1 MKPGNPVTR
10 SVIGAGSCRV
20 ARPLRPCDLGREM
33 SREESAETKD
43 ASRRTWLAL
52 ERTQLAWWRTGLTA
66 LAVGIGI
73 GRVVPE
79 LQESERS
86 GRCARGV
93 AFAIYGIALIVYG
106 SARERYLAADLERG
120 ANRLSHAS
128 FDVLLAGFGAALGIA
143 TALLIAFA

>member
-1 MKPGNPVTR
+1 
-10 SVIGAGSCRV
+10 
-20 ARPLRPCDLGREM
+20 M

-43 ASRRTWLAL
+43 ASRRMWLAL

-79 LQESERS
+79 LQESDTQWPFVLV
-86 GRCARGV
+86 GV

-106 SARERYLAADLERG
+106 SARERFLAADLERG

>member
-1 MKPGNPVTR
+1 MA
-10 SVIGAGSCRV
+10 AGE
-20 ARPLRPCDLGREM
+20 DDN
-33 SREESAETKD
+33 ETQD
-43 ASRRTWLAL
+43 ATRRTWLAL

-79 LQESERS
+79 LQDAETQWPFVLV
-86 GRCARGV
+86 GV
-93 AFAIYGIALIVYG
+93 AFAIYGITLIVYG
-106 SARERYLAADLERG
+106 AARERYLAADLERG

-128 FDVLLAGFGAALGIA
+128 FDLLLAGFGAALGVA

>member
-1 MKPGNPVTR
+1 
-10 SVIGAGSCRV
+10 
-20 ARPLRPCDLGREM
+20 M
-33 SREESAETKD
+33 SREESAETED

-79 LQESERS
+79 LQESDTQWPFVLV
-86 GRCARGV
+86 GV
-93 AFAIYGIALIVYG
+93 AFAVYGIALIVYG

-120 ANRLSHAS
+120 ENRLSHAS

>member
-1 MKPGNPVTR
+1 MNASEDPE
-10 SVIGAGSCRV
+10 A
-20 ARPLRPCDLGREM
+20 E
-33 SREESAETKD
+33 AETRD

-79 LQESERS
+79 LQHSETQWPFVLV
-86 GRCARGV
+86 GV
-93 AFAIYGIALIVYG
+93 AFAVYGITLIVYG
-106 SARERYLAADLERG
+106 AARERYLAADLERG

-128 FDVLLAGFGAALGIA
+128 FDLLLAGFGAALGIA

>member
-1 MKPGNPVTR
+1 M
-10 SVIGAGSCRV
+10 GSRPSNARV
-20 ARPLRPCDLGREM
+20 LTDSDRQTIM
-33 SREESAETKD
+33 
-43 ASRRTWLAL
+43 AS

-79 LQESERS
+79 LQRSETQWPFVLV
-86 GRCARGV
+86 GV
-93 AFAIYGIALIVYG
+93 AFAVYGIALIIYG
-106 SARERYLAADLERG
+106 AARERYLAADLERG

-128 FDVLLAGFGAALGIA
+128 FDLLLAGFGATLGIA

>member
-1 MKPGNPVTR
+1 
-10 SVIGAGSCRV
+10 
-20 ARPLRPCDLGREM
+20 M
-33 SREESAETKD
+33 SREESAETND

-79 LQESERS
+79 LQESDTQWPFVLV
-86 GRCARGV
+86 GV
-93 AFAIYGIALIVYG
+93 AFAVYGIALIVYG

>member
-1 MKPGNPVTR
+1 MSGH
-10 SVIGAGSCRV
+10 
-20 ARPLRPCDLGREM
+20 ARRRRPR
-33 SREESAETKD
+33 TKD

-79 LQESERS
+79 LQHSETQWPFVLV
-86 GRCARGV
+86 GV
-93 AFAIYGIALIVYG
+93 AFAVYGITLIVYG
-106 SARERYLAADLERG
+106 AARERYLAADLERG

-128 FDVLLAGFGAALGIA
+128 FDLLLAGFGAALGIA

>member
-1 MKPGNPVTR
+1 MNADDP
-10 SVIGAGSCRV
+10 
-20 ARPLRPCDLGREM
+20 
-33 SREESAETKD
+33 SAEAETHD

-79 LQESERS
+79 LQHSETQWPFVLV
-86 GRCARGV
+86 GV
-93 AFAIYGIALIVYG
+93 AFAVYGITLIVYG
-106 SARERYLAADLERG
+106 AARERYLAADLERG

-128 FDVLLAGFGAALGIA
+128 FDLLLAGFGAALGIA